1 VSAPI
6 IRTDIGYAFF
16 GQGPE
21 LVALELD
28 ARDRQNR
35 YTLAK
40 VTSAQAI
47 HTDNS
52 AQQISFIDNGTLN
65 VLQIRN

>member
-1 VSAPI
+1 M
-6 IRTDIGYAFF
+6 TT
-16 GQGPE
+16 Q
-21 LVALELD
+21 